1 MEDERLRLA
10 GAIQRQRTAV
20 EQKDASVAELK
31 RNVELARSRLSD
43 CAIERVRVEHALGV
57 AADKGK
63 AEAENLTRLVKLKDA
78 DVLDAH
84 RRKHVIGTALAY
96 CIHTHSL
103 TDHSVGA
110 DEIDKLLPALAT
122 QLLEQQRAAA
132 SADNELARAQALKFE
147 LQKDVDVA
155 ISDVIAQEAATGH
168 KMGDLRAAMDV
179 NKALVCRS
187 VPLLLSFPCV
197 VYLPPMSPSPPL
209 LSPL

>member
-1 MEDERLRLA
+1 VLQATLLAQAADLNKLVTELTAIEAELDLAKKSQKVDSLSGFPFTGSTLTLFLSLSLSQQMEDERLRLA

-84 RRKHVIGTALAY
+84 RRKHVIGMALAF
-96 CIHTHSL
+96 CTHTHS
-103 TDHSVGA
+103 H
-110 DEIDKLLPALAT
+110 EPI
-122 QLLEQQRAAA
+122 
-132 SADNELARAQALKFE
+132 
-147 LQKDVDVA
+147 
-155 ISDVIAQEAATGH
+155 
-168 KMGDLRAAMDV
+168 
-179 NKALVCRS
+179 RS
-187 VPLLLSFPCV
+187 VQMRSINCFRR
-197 VYLPPMSPSPPL
+197 
-209 LSPL
+209 